1 MDFTENENG
10 SEQELF
16 SPWAI
21 LLFLILAMMVC
32 GALGSALTYLLGQS
46 MGISMMDM
54 MQSFDENSAL
64 KERNFLR
71 FANLI
76 SHIFTFTVAAII
88 SALVL
93 YRNNWSKQLKLNRL
107 PSWNFIAS
115 GILLIF
121 SIFILSQAAYW
132 LNQQLP
138 LPDWATQ
145 MEASAER
152 MIKGLLVMNSPSEL
166 LFSILVVAV
175 VPAIGEEL
183 IFRGFLQEKLQ
194 KATGNP
200 ILAIWLAGFIF
211 SAFHLQFAGLVPRFM
226 LGVGLGYLFYWTQNL
241 WVPIIAHFFING
253 SQIVG
258 QYFLKKDLAEA
269 ELEQINWGAIVVAVI
284 ILAGMSYYIYQSRIT
299 SKVLEEE

>member
-76 SHIFTFTVAAII
+76 SHIFTFTIAAII

>member
-1 MDFTENENG
+1 
-10 SEQELF
+10 
-16 SPWAI
+16 
-21 LLFLILAMMVC
+21 
-32 GALGSALTYLLGQS
+32 
-46 MGISMMDM
+46 
-54 MQSFDENSAL
+54 
-64 KERNFLR
+64 
-71 FANLI
+71 
-76 SHIFTFTVAAII
+76 
-88 SALVL
+88 LVL